1 VLTKFKYVWGTQII
15 ITYVLKKSYFRKYC
29 SKQVGRIGKS
39 ARLLET
45 CRAVPYPLNRQLAC
59 NMFPPEIF
67 GMSHFFYSFP
77 DKAEKER
84 RSESIRSLANYER
97 RFKRHVS
104 LYLHLFI
111 ACIKFQFCRIHPFLV
126 AYIIL
131 KTDILAATC
140 HNKFY

>member
-1 VLTKFKYVWGTQII
+1 M
-15 ITYVLKKSYFRKYC
+15 
-29 SKQVGRIGKS
+29 
-39 ARLLET
+39 ET

-59 NMFPPEIF
+59 NMFPSEIF

-77 DKAEKER
+77 GKAEKER

-104 LYLHLFI
+104 LYVHLFI
-111 ACIKFQFCRIHPFLV
+111 ACIKFQFCRIHPFVV

-131 KTDILAATC
+131 KNGHSCCHLPQQILLMSSIYMLHVSAVLTIVW
-140 HNKFY
+140 HLNTST